1 MLGATRRDARCG
13 ADRVVLV
20 FFARVLLVLR
30 LRGVALALLVFVVRV
45 GMIKVQ

>member
-1 MLGATRRDARCG
+1 MLGATRRDARRG
-13 ADRVVLV
+13 ADRVV
-20 FFARVLLVLR
+20 LVLR